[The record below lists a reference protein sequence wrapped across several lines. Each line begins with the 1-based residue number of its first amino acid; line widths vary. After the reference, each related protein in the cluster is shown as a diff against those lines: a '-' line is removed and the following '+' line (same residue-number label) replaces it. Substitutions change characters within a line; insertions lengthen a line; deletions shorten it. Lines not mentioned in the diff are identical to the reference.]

1 MYHFFDNFYNFP
13 LINIKQ
19 SALGEE
25 VAKINITIKIFV
37 QIWNAPK
44 SENLKVGLIE
54 KWQMDA
60 IFDIKTML
68 AHVLTLDNIDD
79 EWYLKV
85 AFSMHGAGN

>member
-1 MYHFFDNFYNFP
+1 MYHFFENFYNFP

-44 SENLKVGLIE
+44 SENLKV
-54 KWQMDA
+54 
-60 IFDIKTML
+60 
-68 AHVLTLDNIDD
+68 
-79 EWYLKV
+79 
-85 AFSMHGAGN
+85 